1 MKKDELIIVGGLVV
15 AVIAIAVFK
24 DQILGALGQEKSSE
38 VDNEFVPPVT
48 TAGIG
53 QNSQSSGSISGGYMN
68 TGIGAPNEVMQG
80 QSQTQENQGQQ
91 QQVQQQQVQVE
102 PVLPYSLTEIDP
114 SLRGSSAYTDL
125 FGGCDFPIVDGS
137 ENVCVQRLQDALDV
151 PTSGAFDDVTQFAL
165 DKYIEKMPNR
175 KTHFGR
181 FTRDGCIS
189 FDPATNTET
198 NLCGLNHDQYLDI
211 LFKMGIPLNET
222 YDA

>member
-15 AVIAIAVFK
+15 AVIAIAIFK
-24 DQILGALGQEKSSE
+24 DEILGALGQEKSSE
-38 VDNEFVPPVT
+38 ADDDFVPPVT
-48 TAGIG
+48 TAGVG

-68 TGIGAPNEVMQG
+68 TGIGAPNEVMDLQVE
-80 QSQTQENQGQQ
+80 QTQQTQQ
-91 QQVQQQQVQVE
+91 TQVDAE
-102 PVLPYSLTEIDP
+102 PVLPYALTEIDP

-222 YDA
+222 YDV

>member
-38 VDNEFVPPVT
+38 ADDDFVPPVT

-53 QNSQSSGSISGGYMN
+53 QTSPPQNVKVDVAPQPQQPSQQ
-68 TGIGAPNEVMQG
+68 TTQQQG
-80 QSQTQENQGQQ
+80 GQQ
-91 QQVQQQQVQVE
+91 QQVQAE
-102 PVLPYSLTEIDP
+102 PILPYALTEIDP
-114 SLRGSSAYTDL
+114 SLRDSSAYTDL

-165 DKYIEKMPNR
+165 DKYIERMPNR
-175 KTHFGR
+175 KTHFGG

-222 YDA
+222 YDV